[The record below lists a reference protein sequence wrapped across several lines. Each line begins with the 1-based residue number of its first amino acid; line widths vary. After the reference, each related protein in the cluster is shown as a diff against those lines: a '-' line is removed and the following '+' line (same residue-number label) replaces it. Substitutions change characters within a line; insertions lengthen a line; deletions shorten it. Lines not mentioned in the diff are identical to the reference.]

1 LEGLADR
8 SHRPVSCPH
17 QMGPELVALVLEQRR
32 ARPFWG
38 PRRLALEL
46 VRRGVDP
53 PPSKSAVYR
62 CLVRAGVID
71 PVARRR
77 RDEKW
82 KRWERAAASDR
93 SCVRVA
99 EMASNTTQF
108 P

>member
-1 LEGLADR
+1 
-8 SHRPVSCPH
+8 
-17 QMGPELVALVLEQRR
+17 MGPELVALVLEQRR
-32 ARPFWG
+32 ARPLWG